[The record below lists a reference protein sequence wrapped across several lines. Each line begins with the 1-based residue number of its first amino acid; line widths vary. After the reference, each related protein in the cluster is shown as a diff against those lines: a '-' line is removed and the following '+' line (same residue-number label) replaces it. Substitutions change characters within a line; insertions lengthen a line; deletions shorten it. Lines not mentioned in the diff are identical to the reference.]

1 MDDILLFVGVIFV
14 GVIVERF
21 HHGVVSAVTACVMNY
36 NFAIMILDRSSCKV
50 RWVTGLSRPQDL
62 EVRRL

>member
-1 MDDILLFVGVIFV
+1 
-14 GVIVERF
+14 
-21 HHGVVSAVTACVMNY
+21 MNY

-50 RWVTGLSRPQDL
+50 RWVTGLSRPQDR